1 MDNQRLWGE
10 FATALAFFAV
20 GALLALRQDAFPWG
34 GLVGVALYFGAVYA
48 VHRRRSRAAAT
59 PPD

>member
-10 FATALAFFAV
+10 FVTGLAFFAV

-34 GLVGVALYFGAVYA
+34 GLVGVALYFSVVYA
-48 VHRRRSRAAAT
+48 VIRRRSRSAAT
-59 PPD
+59 PQD